1 MKSKETNIKI
11 DVKIGEEWITLTIP
25 FSKQDE
31 VRRIET
37 ELNLYLKELKANVHN
52 KGQKTY
58 LAMAAYHFASYYF
71 FLKDQYER
79 ESDEAEDLYR
89 ELSKLCGDEEE
100 KEEDNPS
107 ETFDIY

>member
-1 MKSKETNIKI
+1 MDSKETKIKI
-11 DVKIGEEWITLTIP
+11 DVKIGEEWITLTVP

-37 ELNLYLKELKANVHN
+37 EFKLYLKELKSKVPN

-71 FLKDQYER
+71 FLKDQYEK
-79 ESDEAEDLYR
+79 ESDEAEDLLR
-89 ELSKLCGDEEE
+89 DISRLCGDDDYSDVDSPLGE
-100 KEEDNPS
+100 
-107 ETFDIY
+107 FDVF